1 MRKLK
6 IFIAACAL
14 LAGAGVQA
22 QEVPVDGGVYYLF
35 NTESGK
41 LMTRGGNW
49 GTKVVTNDFGSPW
62 QVSIDANGK
71 YTLRMYDIV
80 TFGSQSGFGDNSF
93 SDNGSPIAFTVAGD
107 ANGFTLMN
115 GSNYITSPDN
125 YGDNSLAPSG
135 NKTWQFLNVEQ
146 YKAVLAEKTAAQE
159 ASIAATAGIALDGS
173 SLSAVVGNENM
184 WRRSDVSSAI
194 PFPSNSSWTV
204 VNVDNR
210 AGNYNEGSYGVER
223 YQGGGSYTY
232 TATGLAKGV
241 YKVGVRAMLRSTSN
255 AVCTTIGDAGY
266 VNSSAYFSAN
276 GNVVQIKDW
285 YSSHMSADNPN
296 NTGAFVSI
304 ANGGG
309 YYSEVFTY
317 VGDDGV
323 LELKAVSESYWNYS
337 WFLFNGVTLT
347 YYSDTVSDEDVE
359 SLLSEAATLDGQIME
374 ASVQSALAS
383 AKDALNSAHTI
394 ANYNLLSEAVEAAKA
409 SVTAYNKAKAYLD
422 EAAELLEEVDKIQ
435 TFQFVDEQGNI
446 IPDGSVITI
455 SEATVESIGLLM
467 KVPLHVKNLTG
478 EKVAVSMW
486 EDINQKPSGEWQ
498 TCAFGNCMT
507 LAQSGYSAKA
517 VLSGEYDQDIITEWI
532 LEEGQYASWTAILE
546 IRYFDITKNFFGM
559 EQAGNN
565 VVGYGPR
572 VTVHFVYADDSD
584 INNNQRTNSKVQRTN
599 GLDNVRTNVYTI
611 DAYANYYADPKAKYE
626 ARTLTTAEGN
636 ALVKTTTG
644 WHIEN
649 TIDDILLSAW
659 TIGGEQA
666 KDYTK
671 ALYIN
676 TWSTE
681 GNADGSNFLT
691 PFYEYWTGD
700 VNQLAATTIQA
711 EVAGLKANQLY
722 KIDAWSR
729 LRATDGTSFATN
741 GVTLQ
746 VGEGTA
752 VDLTKATQI
761 GASRLYA
768 DVFSAAGKADADGKL
783 TIKFVIASNSGASWL
798 SFKNVKYAELDDERI
813 PLAEQLATAVAT
825 AQSLSTTLAI
835 PSAMKEALFDVV
847 FKYQGYTY
855 TSLETVAEFNAAIAE
870 VNGLIVAAKT
880 IVDPYA
886 AYLAQKEVLQSLPN
900 QDTYNDPSNAKGA
913 FEDAL
918 ATADANVE
926 AALTFAAIDTE
937 TTNILA
943 AAKTFVKSVTVKA
956 GEALDI
962 TVLVKNAHF
971 TNGAYHRWNGIDE
984 GFGGWTLEE
993 GNVTELRPATHNF
1006 EAYHSPFNLSQTI
1019 TDLPKG
1025 TYKVTLQG
1033 FARHDD
1039 NGPTDKTNL
1048 YCGIVN
1054 QPIKGI
1060 RDEYSTVSF
1069 FNADVPALGDNNY
1082 DQSYTLD
1089 GTTVYQPNGMTG
1101 AYYWFQQTN
1110 PLTGQPFYTNEVQT
1124 LIPLAGDLKIGFKCE
1139 TSTDWVIWDNFHLYY
1154 YGTAIDVTMTEELG
1168 TSFSE
1173 EIEDAN
1179 VTITKSIYDGWNT
1192 IVVPFAMNIAEIV
1205 NALPAEILNAAAS
1218 SDADLTQFAIYTY
1231 AGLSGR
1237 VLDFEEV
1244 ETAAI
1249 EANVPYLLY
1258 SPYNFGQLTFKLN
1271 NRHIEVGETITET
1284 GTGYEFAGVYQQI
1297 EVANGDYILGE
1308 TDFLR
1313 SEGGNKVPAYR
1324 AYIKKTDVAI
1334 DEARL
1339 QISIDGVTTA
1349 INTVDGQSVNASDA
1363 IYNMAGQQVKKAQK
1377 GLYIQNGKKV
1387 VVRK

>member
-22 QEVPVDGGVYYLF
+22 QEVPVDGGVYYLY

-115 GSNYITSPDN
+115 GSNYITSPSN

-285 YSSHMSADNPN
+285 YSSHVSADNPN

-359 SLLSEAATLDGQIME
+359 SLLSEVATFDGQIME

-409 SVTAYNKAKAYLD
+409 SVMAYNKAKAYLD
-422 EAAELLEEVDKIQ
+422 EAAELLE
-435 TFQFVDEQGNI
+435 G
-446 IPDGSVITI
+446 
-455 SEATVESIGLLM
+455 
-467 KVPLHVKNLTG
+467 
-478 EKVAVSMW
+478 
-486 EDINQKPSGEWQ
+486 
-498 TCAFGNCMT
+498 
-507 LAQSGYSAKA
+507 
-517 VLSGEYDQDIITEWI
+517 
-532 LEEGQYASWTAILE
+532 
-546 IRYFDITKNFFGM
+546 
-559 EQAGNN
+559 
-565 VVGYGPR
+565 
-572 VTVHFVYADDSD
+572 
-584 INNNQRTNSKVQRTN
+584 
-599 GLDNVRTNVYTI
+599 TNVYTAA
-611 DAYANYYADPKAKYE
+611 AYTAYYIEPKAKYE

-644 WHIEN
+644 WHTEN

-681 GNADGSNFLT
+681 GNTDGSNFLT
-691 PFYEYWTGD
+691 PFYEYWTADG
-700 VNQLAATTIQA
+700 NQLAATTIQA

-722 KIDAWSR
+722 KIDVWAR

-752 VDLTKATQI
+752 VDLSKATQI

-962 TVLVKNAHF
+962 TALVKNAHF

-1218 SDADLTQFAIYTY
+1218 SGADLSQFAIYTY

-1258 SPYNFGQLTFKLN
+1258 SPYNFGQLTLKLN

-1387 VVRK
+1387 VVR

>member
-22 QEVPVDGGVYYLF
+22 QEVPVDGGVYYLY

-115 GSNYITSPDN
+115 GSNYITSPSN

-337 WFLFNGVTLT
+337 WFLFNGVTLS

-409 SVTAYNKAKAYLD
+409 SVMAYNKAKAYLD
-422 EAAELLEEVDKIQ
+422 EAAELLE
-435 TFQFVDEQGNI
+435 G
-446 IPDGSVITI
+446 
-455 SEATVESIGLLM
+455 
-467 KVPLHVKNLTG
+467 
-478 EKVAVSMW
+478 
-486 EDINQKPSGEWQ
+486 
-498 TCAFGNCMT
+498 
-507 LAQSGYSAKA
+507 
-517 VLSGEYDQDIITEWI
+517 
-532 LEEGQYASWTAILE
+532 
-546 IRYFDITKNFFGM
+546 
-559 EQAGNN
+559 
-565 VVGYGPR
+565 
-572 VTVHFVYADDSD
+572 
-584 INNNQRTNSKVQRTN
+584 
-599 GLDNVRTNVYTI
+599 TNVYTAA
-611 DAYANYYADPKAKYE
+611 AYAAYYIEPKAKYE

-644 WHIEN
+644 WHTEN

-681 GNADGSNFLT
+681 GNTDGSNFLT
-691 PFYEYWTGD
+691 PFYEYWTADG
-700 VNQLAATTIQA
+700 NQLAATTIQA

-722 KIDAWSR
+722 KIDVWAR

-752 VDLTKATQI
+752 VDLSKATQI

-1313 SEGGNKVPAYR
+1313 SEGGNRVPAYR

-1387 VVRK
+1387 VVR